1 MNCAVSATS
10 IVSHNNHDNQE
21 CRECA
26 RAAIYEKEKICLDGL
41 KTTSSDGTL
50 LSNTHPRK
58 ICLENKFDFIPELAE
73 SVFNCY
79 DIINL
84 FITAL

>member
-1 MNCAVSATS
+1 MSATS

-21 CRECA
+21 HRECA
-26 RAAIYEKEKICLDGL
+26 RAAIYEKDGL